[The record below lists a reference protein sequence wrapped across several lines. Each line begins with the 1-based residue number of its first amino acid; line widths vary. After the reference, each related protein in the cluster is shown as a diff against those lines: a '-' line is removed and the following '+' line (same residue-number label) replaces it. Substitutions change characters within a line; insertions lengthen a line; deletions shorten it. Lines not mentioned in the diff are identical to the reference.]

1 MSLFDKEFYPTPADL
16 ARKMAAPYANRL
28 STARILEPSAGNGAI
43 LDAISEGI
51 TYTYTAK
58 NGIKHELEARPDRK
72 RIYAIERNDELR
84 LILQQKGYRLLASD
98 FLTYRPDH
106 HFDLAIMNP
115 PFSNGDEHL
124 LHAWDILHHGDIAC
138 LLNAETVRN
147 PYTATRRRLAA
158 IIAEHGTAEELGPV
172 FRHADNPT
180 DVEVVLVRLHKDR
193 PAKGEFSL
201 SPGNLSQE
209 QTPDFGQLAGSGD
222 SLQVSNGLE
231 AYLRAWALTKESAAD
246 FIRAFQRLRL
256 YADAFLRQEENQS
269 SSFNEESRNLYVLL
283 LKDLL
288 GPNTE
293 QTAESAYDHFLDIA
307 KDQAW
312 NQIISQMGLEK
323 YMTGS
328 MKRTMVDFRNAQA
341 AAELN
346 KENIMQ
352 LFRMLMGSIGNIMEQ
367 CVVDVYDLFTRFY
380 DGNTSC
386 TEGWKTNKRFEA
398 NRKIIIPGC
407 VSAGFMPEKYG
418 YHEYF
423 DTGYGASS
431 NLDDIDKA
439 MCWITGTSF
448 EKLDDESCRNNPM
461 GFQRMLEESVP
472 GRTIA
477 ATIRST
483 RVGDQDWQ
491 ESNFFKVKCFKKG
504 TVHLFFKD
512 EGLWAAFNQR
522 VNKGKNQLGMAEK

>member
-1 MSLFDKEFYPTPADL
+1 MSLFDKEFYPTPAEL

-58 NGIKHELEARPDRK
+58 NGIKHELEARPD
-72 RIYAIERNDELR
+72 
-84 LILQQKGYRLLASD
+84 
-98 FLTYRPDH
+98 H
-106 HFDLAIMNP
+106 HFDLTIMNP

-147 PYTATRRRLAA
+147 PCTATRRRLAA

-180 DVEVVLVRLHKDR
+180 NVEVMLVRLHKDR

-423 DTGYGASS
+423 NTEYGASS

-448 EKLDDESCRNNPM
+448 EKLDD
-461 GFQRMLEESVP
+461 ESVP

-522 VNKGKNQLGMAEK
+522 VNKGKNQLGMAEN